1 MDDDGNIY
9 YEAENGESL
18 LDKFSVSENGENF
31 AFFLES
37 DNDIKLYVT
46 KMVDNKLEKIGEFN
60 APYGNIEF
68 SDRNTLSI
76 KDESDNKLLMSC
88 DLANINM
95 LYGK

>member
-1 MDDDGNIY
+1 MNLFLI
-9 YEAENGESL
+9 NFL
-18 LDKFSVSENGENF
+18 FQRMVKILRFS
-31 AFFLES
+31 ES